1 MTDLRSQGITAL
13 LIGFGSAFGGLSRVL
28 VGAQFT
34 ALPMLATGLVN
45 VSGAFLIGLLH
56 VATLPEGRLP
66 LSVHLRQALLAGY
79 LGGFTTF
86 SILSAETLALLQA
99 GDTLAAMGNLFGS
112 LGLALLA
119 VAAGH
124 SIGLRLN
131 PRPRI

>member
-13 LIGFGSAFGGLSRVL
+13 LIGIGSAFGGLSRVL
-28 VGAQFT
+28 LSTQFA
-34 ALPMLATGLVN
+34 ALPMLGTALVN

-66 LSVHLRQALLAGY
+66 LPVYLRQALLAGY

-99 GDTLAAMGNLFGS
+99 GQMLTAMGNLFGS

-119 VAAGH
+119 VSAGY
-124 SIGLRLN
+124 SLGLRLN
-131 PRPRI
+131 PSPGR